1 LIIYIRDL
9 VIAVLLPVLVGLVA
23 CSPAPSGTENTKS
36 RTAGSDAQQ
45 GFKPEEL
52 CSALNDMS
60 LVGGRWKEG
69 ATGFGCS
76 TNEMPIGPRDASNSV
91 SSAVWYEVRGGNPFV
106 ADTIVLGGDVRVP
119 EAEAA
124 VRQKMVELTS
134 KLLEKLQ
141 MKLDDPLRK
150 AIEENRAVEQRVGS
164 YVVRYASENV
174 GKVREDRLTIQRIS
188 E

>member
-1 LIIYIRDL
+1 LTIYVRDL
-9 VIAVLLPVLVGLVA
+9 VISVLLLALIGLVA
-23 CSPAPSGTENTKS
+23 CSPVPSGTENTKS
-36 RTAGSDAQQ
+36 RTAGSESEQ
-45 GFKPEEL
+45 GFKPETL

-76 TNEMPIGPRDASNSV
+76 TNEMPIGPRDALNSV
-91 SSAVWYEVRGGNPFV
+91 SSAVWYEVRGSNPFA

-119 EAEAA
+119 EAESA
-124 VRQKMVELTS
+124 VRQKMVELSS

-150 AIEENRAVEQRVGS
+150 AIQENRAAEQRVGA
-164 YVVRYASENV
+164 YVIRYASENV

-188 E
+188 

>member
-1 LIIYIRDL
+1 MTIYVRDL
-9 VIAVLLPVLVGLVA
+9 VIAVLSLALITLAA
-23 CSPAPSGTENTKS
+23 CSSAPSGTEKTKS
-36 RTAGSDAQQ
+36 RMADSDSPQ

-52 CSALNDMS
+52 CSALNDAS

-69 ATGFGCS
+69 AAGFGCS
-76 TNEMPIGPRDASNSV
+76 TNEMPIGPRDASNSI

-119 EAEAA
+119 EAEPA
-124 VRQKMVELTS
+124 VRQKMVELTG

-150 AIEENRAVEQRVGS
+150 AIEENRAAELRAGS
-164 YVVRYASENV
+164 YVIRYASENV

-188 E
+188 